1 MIKIATIL
9 AALLLIV
16 YLVLIGV
23 QKSISDSWYKFPT
36 LRWLFFLTL
45 TGCGFL
51 IAAGV
56 NPVTHTI
63 LLHLACLGALI
74 VAVAPNFKAGKVHKI
89 LHYAGAGMIV
99 IFGYLG
105 LWIEFGAWEY
115 SSLFLLISCLAY
127 VLIEQNKIF
136 WFEVFAFGGL
146 LFYLNLF

>member
-9 AALLLIV
+9 AALLLAA

-89 LHYAGAGMIV
+89 MHYTGAGMIV
-99 IFGYLG
+99 VFGYLG
-105 LWIEFGAWEY
+105 LIVEFGAWDY
-115 SSLFLLISCLAY
+115 SLLFLLISCLAY
-127 VLIEQNKIF
+127 VLVESNKIF